1 MDASAALDEIALLL
15 ERELANPFKA
25 KAFRRAAAA
34 IDGLSADELAARIAD
49 GRLKRTKGIGETS
62 YTVIA
67 QASEGRV
74 PDYLAE
80 LRAKLG
86 GRDDGETSELRRALR
101 GDLHSHTE
109 WSDGTTS
116 PQAMARA
123 ARDAGLEYLVVTDH
137 SPSLRVANGLT
148 AERLD
153 TQIELLEA
161 LDGTALDGTGAD
173 ADGDGGLGIR
183 LLPGIEVDILADG
196 VLDQTPEMLARLAVV
211 VGSVHSKL
219 RMPRDEMTARMLRAI
234 ADPQLNVLGHCTG
247 RLVRGSR
254 GTRPQSEFDAEA
266 VFAGCAE
273 HGVAV
278 EINSRPEREDPPDAL
293 IALALEA
300 GCLFS
305 IDSDAHAPGHFAF
318 LDLGAARA
326 ERAGVPAERIVNTWT
341 LDRLLAWSRRAR

>member
-25 KAFRRAAAA
+25 KAFRRASAA
-34 IDGLSADELAARIAD
+34 IEGLSADELAARIAD
-49 GRLKRTKGIGETS
+49 GRLKRTKGIGDTS
-62 YTVIA
+62 YAVIV

-86 GRDDGETSELRRALR
+86 GREDGRTSELRRTLR

-123 ARDAGLEYLVVTDH
+123 ARDVGLEYLLVTDH
-137 SPSLRVANGLT
+137 SPSLRVANGLS

-153 TQIELLEA
+153 TQIELIEA
-161 LDGTALDGTGAD
+161 LDGSE
-173 ADGDGGLGIR
+173 LGIR
-183 LLPGIEVDILADG
+183 LLPGIEVDILAEG
-196 VLDQTPEMLARLAVV
+196 ALDQTPEMLARLAVV

-219 RMPRDEMTARMLRAI
+219 RMPREEMTARMLRAV

-247 RLVRGSR
+247 RLIRGSR

-266 VFAGCAE
+266 VFAACAE
-273 HGVAV
+273 RGVAV
-278 EINSRPEREDPPDAL
+278 EINSRPEREDPPDEL

-326 ERAGVPAERIVNTWT
+326 ERAGIPVERIVNTWP
-341 LDRLLAWSRRAR
+341 LDRLLAWSKRAR

>member
-1 MDASAALDEIALLL
+1 MDAAAALDEIALLL

-25 KAFRRAAAA
+25 KAFRRASAA
-34 IDGLSADELAARIAD
+34 IAGLDAEELSRRIAD
-49 GRLKRTKGIGETS
+49 GSLRRTKGIGDTS

-67 QASEGRV
+67 EAAEGRV

-86 GRDDGETSELRRALR
+86 GGEAESALRRELR
-101 GDLHSHTE
+101 GDLHSHTD

-116 PQAMARA
+116 LPVMAAA

-137 SPSLRVANGLT
+137 SPSLRVANGLS
-148 AERLD
+148 AERLE
-153 TQIELLEA
+153 TQLDLVEA
-161 LDGTALDGTGAD
+161 LDTGHGE
-173 ADGDGGLGIR
+173 GDGGLGIR
-183 LLPGIEVDILADG
+183 LVPGIEVDILAG
-196 VLDQTPEMLARLAVV
+196 GELDQRDELLARLGIV

-219 RMPRDEMTARMLRAI
+219 RMPAEEMTPRMLRAI
-234 ADPQLNVLGHCTG
+234 AHPRLNVLGHCTG

-254 GTRPQSEFDAEA
+254 GTRPQSEFDAHA
-266 VFAGCAE
+266 VFAACAE

-278 EINSRPEREDPPDAL
+278 EINSRPEREDPPDEL
-293 IALALEA
+293 IALALDA

-318 LDLGAARA
+318 LGLGAARA
-326 ERAGVPAERIVNTWT
+326 ERAGVPAERIVNTWP
-341 LDRLLAWSRRAR
+341 LERLLDWAGGSAPAGPA

>member
-25 KAFRRAAAA
+25 KAFRRASAA
-34 IDGLSADELAARIAD
+34 IEGLSPDELAARIDD
-49 GRLKRTKGIGETS
+49 GRLKRTAGIGDTS
-62 YTVIA
+62 YAVIV
-67 QASEGRV
+67 QATEGRV

-86 GRDDGETSELRRALR
+86 GREDRQTSELRRAMR

-116 PQAMARA
+116 PQAMAKA
-123 ARDAGLEYLVVTDH
+123 AHDAGLEYLVVTDH
-137 SPSLRVANGLT
+137 SPSLRVANGLS

-161 LDGTALDGTGAD
+161 LDGA
-173 ADGDGGLGIR
+173 GGLGIR

-196 VLDQTPEMLARLAVV
+196 VLDQTPEMLSRLAVV

-247 RLVRGSR
+247 RLVRGNR

-266 VFAGCAE
+266 VFAACAE
-273 HGVAV
+273 HEVAV
-278 EINSRPEREDPPDAL
+278 EINSRPEREDPPDEL

-326 ERAGVPAERIVNTWT
+326 ERTGVPAERIVNTWS
-341 LDRLLAWSRRAR
+341 LDRLLAWSTRAR